1 MPAPLSPLPIDDA
14 LPELTAALR
23 AGSAAVLVA
32 PPGAGKTTRVPLAL
46 LGEPWVA
53 GRKILVLEPRR
64 LAARAAAT
72 RMAQTLGEEAGQ
84 TVGYRARFGSK
95 VGRNTRIEVITEG
108 IFTRMMLDDPELSDV
123 AAVLFDEFHERS
135 LDADLGLAL
144 ALDAQGA
151 LREDLRLLVMSATLD
166 GARVARLLSGAPVVE
181 SLGRAFPV
189 ETRYAGR
196 VPGAPVE
203 RQMAEVIARAL
214 GSESGSILAF
224 LPGAAEIRRTE
235 RFLREAVRDPAIDIA
250 PLYGALPPA
259 EQDRAISPA
268 PPGRRKVVLATSI
281 AETSLTIEGVRLV
294 VDSGLARVPR
304 FEPGV
309 GLTRLE
315 TVRVSRAAAD
325 QRRGRAG
332 RTEPGICLRLWHE
345 PETASLPAF
354 ATPEILAA
362 DLSRLVLDLAVWGAR
377 DPATLAFLD
386 PPPAPAVSEAKALLV
401 ALGALEPDGQV
412 SPLGRAM
419 ARLPLEPRLARMV
432 IEGARRGVGEE
443 AARIAA
449 LVSERGLGGDAPDLV
464 HRLMDLSRDRS
475 RRADE
480 ARRLAERWAG
490 EAARQVS
497 GTQAPGGDAPS
508 PAVLLA
514 LAFPDRV
521 ARGRG
526 DGRRFVLANGRGA
539 ALDPAAALARARF
552 LAIAELAGTADEAR
566 ILLAAELTEA
576 EIEAEFGTEITE
588 GMETAFDVAASALR
602 ARHVRRLGALVLAER
617 TAPVKPGA
625 ETARALARAAASRG
639 LDRLNWSDAQRQWFD
654 RARFL
659 HASAPELWPDLSWDA
674 LAETVEDWLAPA
686 LDDITTLGALTADRL
701 GRALSTLL
709 PGELARRM
717 ETEAP
722 THMEV
727 PTGSRLPI
735 DYAAEG
741 GPALHVRVQELFG
754 LTTHPAIAGGRVP
767 LVLSLLSP
775 AHRPIQL
782 TRDLPAFWAG
792 SWRDVRADMRGRYPR
807 HPWPED
813 PAQAEPTRRAK
824 PRS

>member
-1 MPAPLSPLPIDDA
+1 MLPNPLPIDDA

-23 AGSAAVLVA
+23 AGASAVLVA

-95 VGRNTRIEVITEG
+95 VGRQTRIEVITEG
-108 IFTRMMLDDPELSDV
+108 IFTRMMLDDPELSGV

-166 GARVARLLSGAPVVE
+166 GARVARLLAGAPVIE

-196 VPGAPVE
+196 LPGAPVE
-203 RQMAEVIARAL
+203 RQMADLIARAL
-214 GSESGSILAF
+214 REETGSLLAF
-224 LPGAAEIRRTE
+224 LPGASEIRRTE
-235 RFLREAVRDPAIDIA
+235 RFLRETVHDPALDIA

-259 EQDRAISPA
+259 EQDRAIAPA
-268 PPGRRKVVLATSI
+268 PKGRRKVVLATSI
-281 AETSLTIEGVRLV
+281 AETSLTIEGVRV
-294 VDSGLARVPR
+294 VLDSGLARVPR

-332 RTEPGICLRLWHE
+332 RTEPGVCLRLWSE

-362 DLSRLVLDLAVWGAR
+362 DLSRLVLDLAVWGVR
-377 DPATLAFLD
+377 DPASLAFLD
-386 PPPAPAVSEAKALLV
+386 PPPAPAVKEAKALLT
-401 ALGALEPDGQV
+401 ALGAFDADGQV

-432 IEGARRGVGEE
+432 IEGARRGAGEE

-449 LVSERGLGGDAPDLV
+449 LVSERGLGGDAPDLA
-464 HRLMDLSRDRS
+464 HRLMDFSRDRS
-475 RRADE
+475 RRAEE
-480 ARRLAERWAG
+480 ARRLAERWAD
-490 EAARQVS
+490 EAERQVA
-497 GTQAPGGDAPS
+497 GTRAAGDTPS

-539 ALDPAAALARARF
+539 AIDPAAALARARF
-552 LAIAELAGTADEAR
+552 LAVAELTGTADEAR

-576 EIEAEFGTEITE
+576 EIEAEFGDAITE
-588 GMETAFDVAASALR
+588 GVETAFDAAASALR
-602 ARHVRRLGALVLAER
+602 ARHIRRLGALVLAER
-617 TAPVKPGA
+617 TAPLKPGP
-625 ETARALARAAASRG
+625 ETARALARAAATRG
-639 LDRLNWSDAQRQWFD
+639 LERLSWSEAQRQWLD

-659 HASAPELWPDLSWDA
+659 HANAPDLWPDLSWEA
-674 LAETVEDWLAPA
+674 LAATAEDWLAPA
-686 LDDITTLGALTADRL
+686 LDDITSLGALDADRL
-701 GRALSTLL
+701 GRALSGLL
-709 PGELARRM
+709 PWELSRGM
-717 ETEAP
+717 EAAAP
-722 THMEV
+722 THYEV

-741 GPALHVRVQELFG
+741 GPTLHVRVQELFG
-754 LTTHPAIAGGRVP
+754 LTTHPSIAGGRVP
-767 LVLSLLSP
+767 LILSLLSP

-824 PRS
+824 PRG